1 MKKLKYIIP
10 FVVLITAISSF
21 SDTSKNFVRE
31 TAILDS
37 IKKQD
42 SLAIIATKKQ
52 DSIDNL
58 KTKFFKGNAH
68 ASYYHDRFTGR
79 RTASGQIFN
88 NKKFTAA
95 HRTLKFGTKVKVT
108 SIVSKKSVIVTVN
121 DRGPFVKGR
130 DIDLSKAAFMKI
142 APSKY
147 GGHIKVNLEL
157 VE

>member
-21 SDTSKNFVRE
+21 SDTSKNLVRE

-52 DSIDNL
+52 DSTDNL

>member
-21 SDTSKNFVRE
+21 SDTSKNLVRE

-58 KTKFFKGNAH
+58 KTKFFKGNF
-68 ASYYHDRFTGR
+68 YLF
-79 RTASGQIFN
+79 
-88 NKKFTAA
+88 
-95 HRTLKFGTKVKVT
+95 
-108 SIVSKKSVIVTVN
+108 
-121 DRGPFVKGR
+121 
-130 DIDLSKAAFMKI
+130 
-142 APSKY
+142 
-147 GGHIKVNLEL
+147 
-157 VE
+157 